1 MNTWTKTA
9 TILFYPIVLLLV
21 VVFVYANNSG
31 GGDWITAI
39 AGYPVVVVQD
49 GIPIPVYGASS
60 INTVTNYMKI
70 MIPIFIAVLI
80 IINGFILKWWQL
92 KNQYKMIYIGYSI
105 IIVGAA
111 WLLPRLFFWIVI

>member
-1 MNTWTKTA
+1 MKTRIKIA

-31 GGDWITAI
+31 GGGWITAI

-49 GIPIPVYGASS
+49 GIPIPVYGAFS

-80 IINGFILKWWQL
+80 IINGFILKWLQL
-92 KNQYKMIYIGYSI
+92 KNQYKMVYIGYSI
-105 IIVGAA
+105 IVVGAA
-111 WLLPRLFFWIVI
+111 WLLPRLLFEIVT